1 MDTPPME
8 RRVANVPDPNPD
20 VWLPMAENHVKGC
33 ISEDRPRANFP
44 LAHAES
50 ASSRPS
56 EPPPLPGSYKGR
68 SSAATLAF
76 VLDGQELLR
85 DFCTLKQVHLPFL
98 MLDPE
103 YSAATLRDAK
113 PFLWLCIVAVSVK
126 STLKQQQLY
135 GEIRSI
141 IANSMVVELERSLE
155 LLQGLLVCIA
165 WGNFQV
171 KRRPF
176 LTLFI
181 QLSTTIIFDLG
192 LNKAPPTISESTSDL
207 RLHQPWTPSTRTS
220 EERRAVLAC
229 YFLSSV
235 ISSYLHQ
242 ADRLCWTSE
251 MSKYLEDL
259 ADEGNG
265 TSNLTLLML
274 VKIRRVLEKAYYSPA
289 DGRNRNRF
297 QPSNTPPSWMAEVIQ
312 ADLDRIKAE
321 AVSLSQE
328 PVVLSHLHYATFA
341 IHEFVVPDAYPSTS
355 SASQDTLT
363 DLYVCLRALESYF
376 NILFTYQPAQYTG
389 FSLASIYQLMHSALS
404 FRKIARYLPPESR
417 GLTASEPLAFKD
429 QRICQNLRRV
439 ASEAGVRE
447 DGPPTVFTKLAA
459 MLEDRTRESES
470 NENDAAMASFYPEDI
485 FTGEF
490 LDLIGPYMEQEQ
502 LQV

>member
-1 MDTPPME
+1 MS
-8 RRVANVPDPNPD
+8 NNPQQ
-20 VWLPMAENHVKGC
+20 VNL
-33 ISEDRPRANFP
+33 P
-44 LAHAES
+44 LAPAES

-56 EPPPLPGSYKGR
+56 EPPLLPGSYKER

-76 VLDGQELLR
+76 VLDSQELLR

-98 MLDPE
+98 MLDQE
-103 YSAATLRDAK
+103 SSADSLRDAK

-141 IANSMVVELERSLE
+141 VANSMVAELERSLE

-165 WGNFQV
+165 CNVRGNFQV

-192 LNKAPPTISESTSDL
+192 LNKAPPTISEGTSDL
-207 RLHQPWTPSTRTS
+207 RLHQPWASSIRTS

-259 ADEGNG
+259 ADEGND
-265 TSNLTLLML
+265 TSNLTLLTL
-274 VKIRRVLEKAYYSPA
+274 VKIRRVLEKAHYSPA
-289 DGRNRNRF
+289 DGRDRNQF
-297 QPSNTPPSWMAEVIQ
+297 QSSNAPPAWIAGVIQ
-312 ADLDRIKAE
+312 VDLDRIKAE

-341 IHEFVVPDAYPSTS
+341 IHEFVVPDAYASTS
-355 SASQDTLT
+355 PASQDTLT
-363 DLYVCLRALESYF
+363 DLYACMRALESYF
-376 NILFTYQPAQYTG
+376 NVLFTYQPTQYTG
-389 FSLASIYQLMHSALS
+389 FSLASIYQLMHSTLS
-404 FRKIARYLPPESR
+404 FRKIARYIPPESY
-417 GLTASEPLAFKD
+417 GLTSSDTVASKD
-429 QRICQNLRRV
+429 QRICQSLRRV
-439 ASEAGVRE
+439 ASEAGVHE

-459 MLEDRTRESES
+459 MLELRTRESES
-470 NENDAAMASFYPEDI
+470 HENEAAMAPFYPDDI

-502 LQV
+502 LQVQDLTLQHGG